1 MYYWAVPGCPWQSTQ
16 VAGADTTMASSA
28 PSVFVRPDGEAD
40 IVVVG
45 PDNTL
50 MYYWGAPGSS
60 WRSAQV
66 AAARK
71 AFFAT
76 SIVVRSDGEA
86 AVVAQGPD
94 DTLLYCWAAP
104 GSVWSSTQISQPPR
118 PHGSD
123 TP

>member
-1 MYYWAVPGCPWQSTQ
+1 M
-16 VAGADTTMASSA
+16 SSSP

-40 IVVVG
+40 IVAVG

-50 MYYWGAPGSS
+50 MYYWAAHGSR

-71 AFFAT
+71 TFLAA
-76 SIVVRSDGEA
+76 SIFVRSDGA
-86 AVVAQGPD
+86 ADVAAQGPD

-104 GSVWSSTQISQPPR
+104 GSVWYSTQISPPPR
-118 PHGSD
+118 PNGSR
-123 TP
+123 